1 MDREADIRQI
11 TCNQKG
17 FLEPSFWGKGLKILF
32 VEVNVN
38 YNLRNIHC
46 KGEIRKKIKKKQTET
61 FLGCESS

>member
-1 MDREADIRQI
+1 MDRDADIRRI

-32 VEVNVN
+32 VEVNEN
-38 YNLRNIHC
+38 YNHC
-46 KGEIRKKIKKKQTET
+46 KGEIRKKNKKKQNET